1 MARRAVDSVNNIFSH
16 LNRSEPVEIAVGE
29 EAADD
34 ATEQRLLGRLGEYA
48 ALAVAPLNMRPTGA
62 VLLADEPGRV
72 EVRVSTPGR
81 HIVLVLATR
90 GDLAG
95 ELFFLRTMALKNL
108 PAPRLISHD
117 LSQRRLPC
125 TYLLLSHICGAPL
138 SLVSDPALLR
148 VAGRATGR
156 TLRRL
161 HQVEAPGFGRV
172 TPSGRWLAASWH
184 EALLDW
190 LGQRMVLSR
199 AEALLGTELAG
210 ALWAATLDHPALAYA
225 QPRVLHGALAPE
237 RVLVT
242 AGESVQ
248 LEALIRPG
256 DLVAGDPLFD
266 LATGLLPHQP
276 DGFRQGLREGYSASG
291 PLDLG
296 QESRL
301 RRLELLLWVVRELEG
316 DDAALAGLPEAVC
329 ARLVALA

>member
-1 MARRAVDSVNNIFSH
+1 M
-16 LNRSEPVEIAVGE
+16 EE
-29 EAADD
+29 EAAED
-34 ATEQRLLGRLGEYA
+34 AAARRLLGRLGEYA
-48 ALAVAPLNMRPTGA
+48 ALAVAPLNMRPTDA

-81 HIVLVLATR
+81 HIVLALATR

-108 PAPRLISHD
+108 PAPRLLGHD
-117 LSQRRLPC
+117 LSQTRLPC

-148 VAGRATGR
+148 VAGRAVGR

-161 HQVEAPGFGRV
+161 HQAEAPGFGRV
-172 TPSGRWLAASWH
+172 TPAGRWLADSWH
-184 EALLDW
+184 DALLDW
-190 LGQRMVLSR
+190 LGQRMALTR
-199 AEALLGTELAG
+199 AEALLGPDLAG
-210 ALWAATLDHPALAYA
+210 LLWAATLDHPALACA
-225 QPRVLHGALAPE
+225 QPRALHGAIAPE

-276 DGFRQGLREGYSASG
+276 AGFRQGLREGYSASG

-296 QESRL
+296 QEGRL
-301 RRLELLLWVVRELEG
+301 RRLELLLWVVWALEH
-316 DDAALAGLPEAVC
+316 DEVAQDTLPETVRAHLAALA
-329 ARLVALA
+329 